1 MTVKSCLACER
12 PIKGRTDKK
21 FCDDSCRNNYN
32 NRLNSDASPL
42 IRNINNI
49 LRKNRRI
56 LAELLSG
63 LNKQVLVIDRPKLVA
78 KGYNFEYF
86 TEHYTTKEN
95 EKYYYC
101 YDYGYRPLDE
111 EKLMVVKDTRRK
123 TFHKEEKQQP
133 FIKSMN

>member
-1 MTVKSCLACER
+1 MTAKNCLACER

-63 LNKQVLVIDRPKLVA
+63 LNKPVLVIDRPKLVA
-78 KGYNFEYF
+78 KGYKFEYF
-86 TEHYTTKEN
+86 TEHYSTKEN

-101 YDYGYRPLDE
+101 YDYGYRQLDE
-111 EKLMVVKDTRRK
+111 EKLMVVKDTRKK
-123 TFHKEEKQQP
+123 TFYKEEKPLMAQRVG
-133 FIKSMN
+133 